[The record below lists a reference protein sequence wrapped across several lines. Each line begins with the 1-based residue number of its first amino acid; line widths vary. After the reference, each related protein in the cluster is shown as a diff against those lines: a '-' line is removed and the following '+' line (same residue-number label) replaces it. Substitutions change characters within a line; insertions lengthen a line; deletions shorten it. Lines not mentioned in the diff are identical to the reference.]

1 MFMAQ
6 EKKLGFWQVFKSTFM
21 SFIGVQKSEIRKR
34 DFENG
39 NPVHF
44 VLMGLLLTVLF
55 VVVVVVVVK
64 IVLSQAGL

>member
-1 MFMAQ
+1 MAK
-6 EKKLGFWQVFKSTFM
+6 EKKLSFWQVFKSTFM

-44 VLMGLLLTVLF
+44 VLMGLLLTVIF
-55 VVVVVVVVK
+55 IVVVIVVVN
-64 IVLSQAGL
+64 IILSQAGL